1 MGLGAGCQ
9 CCALLLFFSAL
20 DAAPGHQKQEDALC
34 TAVMRPL
41 QLTSAKQVLE
51 HCCCLYSVVF
61 RAVSVDVGKVVRKDP
76 PSLCQSYPEDNKHA
90 VLGILVGPSSL
101 NPIRPLLAFIFDL
114 LRNPKPETLNPE
126 P

>member
-41 QLTSAKQVLE
+41 QLTSAKQGFE

-61 RAVSVDVGKVVRKDP
+61 RAVSVDVGKVVRKDTTQSSK
-76 PSLCQSYPEDNKHA
+76 SLP
-90 VLGILVGPSSL
+90 VLSRGQEACSSGYSCWS
-101 NPIRPLLAFIFDL
+101 LL
-114 LRNPKPETLNPE
+114 PE
-126 P
+126 PYSTSPGLSFRAVKKP